1 LLLPLLVLLAVAVAV
16 ACSFVCH
23 PVGIC
28 FCFCCCVFSL
38 SPQQNVISTEALD
51 SLTVQR
57 AVERSLYFAVVLAL
71 AFALPDP
78 RQPRHG
84 GKANRPQPALAL
96 IEQLTKLPN

>member
-28 FCFCCCVFSL
+28 L

-78 RQPRHG
+78 PQPRHG